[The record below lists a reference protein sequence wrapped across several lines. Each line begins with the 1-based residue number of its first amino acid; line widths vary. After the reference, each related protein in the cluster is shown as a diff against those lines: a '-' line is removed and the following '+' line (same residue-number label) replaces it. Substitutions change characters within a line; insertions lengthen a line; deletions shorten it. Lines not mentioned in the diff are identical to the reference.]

1 MKKGEKA
8 EKVEEVE
15 VEVELEETEGP
26 DAELKA
32 LVTEKQ
38 ASLIIERHAV
48 TAMGAGLVPIPI
60 VDLVAVTG
68 IQVSMIKKLSDLY
81 GVEFSK
87 NKTKN
92 IVSALIGGSIP
103 AFTALPMVS
112 LFQAV
117 PVIGWGLGASSMSIL
132 SGASTYAVGRVF
144 NKHFSTGGSISNLDA
159 DKASS
164 YMKEQYKQGK
174 DKVGAFAKS

>member
-15 VEVELEETEGP
+15 VDVNVEETENP
-26 DAELKA
+26 DAELQA
-32 LVTEKQ
+32 MVTKKE
-38 ASLIIERHAV
+38 AALIIERHSM

-68 IQVSMIKKLSDLY
+68 IQINMIRKLSDLY

-103 AFTALPMVS
+103 VFTALPMVS
-112 LFQAV
+112 ILQAV

-144 NKHFSTGGSISNLDA
+144 NKHFSTGGSISNLDT
-159 DKASS
+159 DKASN